1 MEWAMRLTG
10 SSQGPGWALSRFIE
24 AGTFLLPPLL
34 HHYHH
39 PLTMTTKQKIKK
51 KKKSQR
57 SDTFSLLIPKPR
69 THRSPQREKASWML
83 QLLGQRPDEGSDQDQ
98 PASRSIFN
106 NIIIK
111 IDTTT

>member
-1 MEWAMRLTG
+1 MRLTG

-51 KKKSQR
+51 KKKKPKIRHFLPPHSQAQ
-57 SDTFSLLIPKPR
+57 DPSLSSERKSILD
-69 THRSPQREKASWML
+69 AAA
-83 QLLGQRPDEGSDQDQ
+83 LGAEAR
-98 PASRSIFN
+98 
-106 NIIIK
+106 
-111 IDTTT
+111 